1 MSARCDPL
9 PSLARSRA
17 VLVAADR
24 QGLGAYGKN
33 HPLAIPRVS
42 LTVTLIRAYGALA
55 EGELL
60 APRKAADLELTEFH
74 TPDYVAALRRS
85 EALGRVPSAYRER
98 HRLGT
103 LENPYFE
110 RFFSIAAGATGGS
123 LQAAEAVLAGRV
135 AFNPAGGMHHA
146 RPDHARGFC
155 YFNDPVL
162 AILRLKKAGWR
173 VLYLDLDAHHGDG
186 VEEAF
191 ADDPDVL
198 TLSLHMDTAYAYPHR
213 GGRLEDAG
221 SPQGR
226 YTTLNVPLPPRTHD
240 AEYRFLFDAV
250 WGPALERFVPDAI
263 VLQAGTDVLAADPL
277 GKLAVSTRCFL
288 DICSEVL
295 ATAPQHLDGTPR
307 LLATGGGGYHPVLL
321 ARAWT
326 GLWGLLSG
334 RTLPE
339 EIPPEGVERLQAAGW
354 DGDEEACDDPHLWRS
369 RLDGPTGGPLRPEV
383 VELARRV
390 ADHPFFHG

>member
-1 MSARCDPL
+1 MSATRVSFCP
-9 PSLARSRA
+9 PSRKAALI
-17 VLVAADR
+17 AADR

-42 LTVTLIRAYGALA
+42 LAVALIRAYGALA
-55 EGELL
+55 EEELL
-60 APRKAADLELTEFH
+60 APRKAADYELTKFH
-74 TPDYVAALRRS
+74 TPDYVLALKRS
-85 EALGRVPSAYRER
+85 EALGRVSSAHRAR

-110 RFFSIAAGATGGS
+110 RFFSIAAVAAGGS

-155 YFNDPVL
+155 YVNDPVL
-162 AILRLKKAGWR
+162 AILRLKGEGWR

-191 ADDPDVL
+191 ADEPDVL

-221 SPQGR
+221 TAPGR
-226 YTTLNVPLPPRTHD
+226 HTTINVPLPPRTHD
-240 AEYRFLFDAV
+240 GEYRLLFDVV
-250 WGPALERFVPDAI
+250 WGPALERFAPDVI

-277 GKLAVSTRCFL
+277 GKLAVSTQCFL
-288 DICSEVL
+288 DICGEVL
-295 ATAPQHLDGTPR
+295 RTAPRHPDGTPR
-307 LLATGGGGYHPVLL
+307 LLATGGGGYHPALL
-321 ARAWT
+321 ARAWA

-334 RTLPE
+334 RTLPD
-339 EIPPEGVERLQAAGW
+339 EIPLEAAERLRAAACNQ
-354 DGDEEACDDPHLWRS
+354 DEDAPGDPRLYRS
-369 RLDGPTGGPLRPEV
+369 RLDEPTGGPIRPEV
-383 VELARRV
+383 VELARRL
-390 ADHPFFHG
+390 AAHPFFRG